1 MDMHKEEI
9 NEKKEIILHFIE
21 NEVLSCLGIFCI
33 SYWFRKRHLKLRI
46 EIACMAWHNEM
57 KKGMHEGINRS
68 EVWSIAIIINWIV
81 SKFKRFLIIHLIK
94 YKEGVFL
101 LAYMLY
107 ALFIHSIYSIRFSLY
122 WFSWIFIM
130 KDLNNNNKDY
140 FTQKDMP
147 IIISLCSHSI

>member
-1 MDMHKEEI
+1 MR
-9 NEKKEIILHFIE
+9 KKIILHFIE
-21 NEVLSCLGIFCI
+21 NEVLSCLGFYLILIQEKALETQNWNCMYGI
-33 SYWFRKRHLKLRI
+33 SK
-46 EIACMAWHNEM
+46 M

-68 EVWSIAIIINWIV
+68 EVKSIAIIINWIV

-107 ALFIHSIYSIRFSLY
+107 ALFIHWIYSIRFSLY
-122 WFSWIFIM
+122 RFSWIFIM

-140 FTQKDMP
+140 FSQKDMP